1 MISEMVTYVVQDSE
15 RYITLIEQHILIDV
29 IALVI
34 CIMVSL
40 PLGYWSAKKE
50 VVSNITMAIANL
62 LMLIPSI
69 ALFAL
74 LQPIFGIGNTPAVI
88 GLIVFG
94 IPPMVANVRTGIK
107 SVDPHIVEN
116 ARGMGMENWR
126 ICLTMEFPLAIPT
139 ILNGIRI
146 TTVSLIAGTTIAT
159 YVGAGGLG
167 VYIKL
172 GLNTHNTSVMC
183 LGAATVALLSI
194 IVDFILA
201 AVQKRQI
208 KKTS

>member
-1 MISEMVTYVVQDSE
+1 MISEMITFATQDFD
-15 RYITLIEQHILIDV
+15 RYLLLISQHIYIDM
-29 IALVI
+29 IALFF
-34 CIMVSL
+34 CIAISL

-69 ALFAL
+69 AFFAL
-74 LQPIFGIGNTPAVI
+74 LQPFFGIGNTPAII

-107 SVDPHIVEN
+107 SVNPLIIEN
-116 ARGMGMENWR
+116 AKGMGMENWR
-126 ICLTMEFPLAIPT
+126 ICFTMEFPLAIPT

-172 GLNTHNTSVMC
+172 GLNTNQTPVMC
-183 LGAATVALLSI
+183 LGAATVAALAIL
-194 IVDFILA
+194 VDCVLA
-201 AVQKRQI
+201 VIQRQQI
-208 KKTS
+208 KKIN